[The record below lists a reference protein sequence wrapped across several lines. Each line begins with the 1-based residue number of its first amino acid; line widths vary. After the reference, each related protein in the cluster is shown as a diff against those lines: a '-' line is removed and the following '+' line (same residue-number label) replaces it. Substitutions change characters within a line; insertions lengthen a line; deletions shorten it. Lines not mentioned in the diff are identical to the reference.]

1 MASLRKATA
10 YSKKKV
16 LPFTR
21 VSKRRQKSYI
31 KTVPP
36 QKNCEICYGKRITSS
51 KRKIASPVDFG
62 FNRKSSNQ
70 AQCIRGLQ
78 TIY

>member
-1 MASLRKATA
+1 MAPLRKATA

-21 VSKRRQKSYI
+21 VSKRKQKSYI

-36 QKNCEICYGKRITSS
+36 QKIVKFDMGKNLFKKENCLTS
-51 KRKIASPVDFG
+51 
-62 FNRKSSNQ
+62 
-70 AQCIRGLQ
+70 
-78 TIY
+78 